1 MSWFDPHVD
10 GLLAR
15 WAEGT
20 LSPRQSARLL
30 RHVHACERC
39 GTSYERLVRASRL
52 LEHGD
57 AHAPTG
63 TELAVLADSGL
74 AAALAA
80 AEPEGSRFQWPSL
93 SLAGGML
100 AAVSLAVLM
109 VLVRPAEVETW
120 QARGGAGLPSRAVLR
135 VFCAVRQQPLRELV
149 APSQPCPPGAQLA
162 FVVGADAPLSHVAV
176 DVRARGARAT
186 TEGPFP
192 VTGRPG
198 AEQPLETTLPLQV
211 PPGEAEVVAAF
222 ADSPREA
229 LAALRGETHRGA
241 VVLRLPVRVE
251 ETP

>member
-30 RHVHACERC
+30 RHAHACERC
-39 GTSYERLVRASRL
+39 GASYERLVRASRL
-52 LEHGD
+52 LEHAD
-57 AHAPTG
+57 PHVPTG
-63 TELAVLADSGL
+63 TELAALADTGL

-80 AEPEGSRFQWPSL
+80 AEPEASRVRWPSL

-100 AAVSLAVLM
+100 AAVSLAVLV
-109 VLVRPAEVETW
+109 VLVQPKEVEVDSL
-120 QARGGAGLPSRAVLR
+120 QARGGSGRPTRAALR
-135 VFCAVRQQPLRELV
+135 VFCAAKQRPLRELE
-149 APSQPCPPGAQLA
+149 PSQACPPGAQLA
-162 FVVGADAPLSHVAV
+162 FAVGADAPLSHVAV
-176 DVRARGARAT
+176 GLHTRSLQSI
-186 TEGPFP
+186 EGPFS

-211 PPGEAEVVAAF
+211 PAGEVEVLAAF

-229 LAALRGETHRGA
+229 LAALRGETHQGA
-241 VVLRLPVRVE
+241 VVLRLPLRVE

>member
-52 LEHGD
+52 LEGGD
-57 AHAPTG
+57 PYTPTG
-63 TELAVLADSGL
+63 TELAVLADTGL
-74 AAALAA
+74 AAALSA
-80 AEPEGSRFQWPSL
+80 AEPGGSRSHWPSL
-93 SLAGGML
+93 TLAGGTL

-109 VLVRPAEVETW
+109 VLVRPTEVETW
-120 QARGGAGLPSRAVLR
+120 QARGGAGSPSRAVLR
-135 VFCAVRQQPLRELV
+135 VFCAVRQQPLRELE
-149 APSQPCPPGAQLA
+149 PSQVCPPGAQLA
-162 FVVGADAPLSHVAV
+162 FAVGADSPLSHVVVA
-176 DVRARGARAT
+176 VRARGAQS

-211 PPGEAEVVAAF
+211 PAGEAEVVAAF

-241 VVLRLPVRVE
+241 VVLRLPVRVQ

>member
-30 RHVHACERC
+30 RHAHACERC
-39 GTSYERLVRASRL
+39 GASYERLVRASRL

-57 AHAPTG
+57 PHTPTG
-63 TELAVLADSGL
+63 TELAVLADTGL

-80 AEPEGSRFQWPSL
+80 AEPEASRTRWPSL

-100 AAVSLAVLM
+100 AAVSLVVLM
-109 VLVRPAEVETW
+109 VLVQQPREVDSW
-120 QARGGAGLPSRAVLR
+120 QARGGSGRPSRAALR
-135 VFCAVRQQPLRELV
+135 VFCAVRQQPLRELE
-149 APSQPCPPGAQLA
+149 PSQACPPGAQLA
-162 FVVGADAPLSHVAV
+162 FAVGADAPLSHVAV
-176 DVRARGARAT
+176 GLRTRSLQAI
-186 TEGPFP
+186 EGPFS

-198 AEQPLETTLPLQV
+198 AELPLETTLPLQV
-211 PPGEAEVVAAF
+211 PAGEAEVIAAF

-229 LAALRGETHRGA
+229 LAALRGETQRGA

>member
-15 WAEGT
+15 WAKGT
-20 LSPRQSARLL
+20 LSPRQSTRLL
-30 RHVHACERC
+30 RHVHVCERC
-39 GTSYERLVRASRL
+39 GASYERLVRASRL
-52 LEHGD
+52 LEHHD
-57 AHAPTG
+57 PYAPTG
-63 TELAVLADSGL
+63 TELAVLADTGL

-80 AEPEGSRFQWPSL
+80 AEPEGARSRWPSL

-100 AAVSLAVLM
+100 AAASLAVLVM
-109 VLVRPAEVETW
+109 LVRPAEVETW
-120 QARGGAGLPSRAVLR
+120 QARGGAGHPSRAELR
-135 VFCAVRQQPLRELV
+135 VFCAVRQQPLRELEPTQ
-149 APSQPCPPGAQLA
+149 ACPRGAQLA
-162 FVVGADAPLSHVAV
+162 FAVGADAPLSHVVVA
-176 DVRARGARAT
+176 VRARGVQP

-198 AEQPLETTLPLQV
+198 AEQPLETTLSLQV

-229 LAALRGETHRGA
+229 LAALRGETHQGA

>member
-30 RHVHACERC
+30 RHAHACERC
-39 GTSYERLVRASRL
+39 GASYERLVRASRL

-57 AHAPTG
+57 PHAPAG
-63 TELAVLADSGL
+63 TELAVLADTGL

-80 AEPEGSRFQWPSL
+80 AEPEVPRFRWPSL

-100 AAVSLAVLM
+100 AAASLAVLVM
-109 VLVRPAEVETW
+109 LVQPKEADDTW
-120 QARGGAGLPSRAVLR
+120 QARGGSGRPARAALR
-135 VFCAVRQQPLRELV
+135 VFCAERQQPLRELEP
-149 APSQPCPPGAQLA
+149 AQACPPGAQLA
-162 FVVGADAPLSHVAV
+162 FAVGADAPLSHVAV
-176 DVRARGARAT
+176 GLRTRRLEAA
-186 TEGPFP
+186 EGPFA

-198 AEQPLETTLPLQV
+198 AEQPLETTLSLQV
-211 PPGEAEVVAAF
+211 PTGEAEVLAAF

-229 LAALRGETHRGA
+229 LAALRGEPHRGA